1 MSLNFSDEQKII
13 LINQFTIL
21 RELAELQND
30 DDAANKYR
38 SAIEGI
44 RFGYGEDALQNLSLH
59 FDPEVSDDTK
69 QYVYDVL
76 NMYSFIYSQ
85 YQQFTEEQKS
95 EISLNDI
102 KFIGFDG
109 HSSSYSFYKFVTRE
123 LGLERYQD
131 VAQFVLSNSWE
142 EDSHGFDSN
151 LEAMVRTYKGYDPV
165 QFITADSNQKFQMIK
180 EILAAN

>member
-13 LINQFTIL
+13 LMNQFTIL

-44 RFGYGEDALQNLSLH
+44 RFGYGEDALQNLSLY

-102 KFIGFDG
+102 EFIGFDG
-109 HSSSYSFYKFVTRE
+109 HRSSYSFYKFVTRE
-123 LGLERYQD
+123 LERYQD

-151 LEAMVRTYKGYDPV
+151 LEPMVRTYKGYDSV